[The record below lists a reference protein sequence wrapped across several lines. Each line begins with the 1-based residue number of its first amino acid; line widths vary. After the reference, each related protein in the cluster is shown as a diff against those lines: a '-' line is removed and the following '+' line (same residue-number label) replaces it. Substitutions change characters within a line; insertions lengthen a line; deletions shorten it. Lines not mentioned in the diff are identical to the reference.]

1 MVREPSDES
10 RLRRRAIDRVQ
21 TVRDIYREWERGN
34 YRVGLELYEPD
45 ITLEVHSPIP
55 DAGVYPG
62 LEGLQSY
69 MRDFLSNFV
78 EYSMKA
84 LNVEERGDQVV
95 VQIRHGGVGPGSGP
109 RTEMEYFAIWTF
121 DGDRVIKLDIAAE
134 P

>member
-1 MVREPSDES
+1 M
-10 RLRRRAIDRVQ
+10 DRTR
-21 TVRDIYREWERGN
+21 TVRGVYDEWERGN
-34 YRVGLELYEPD
+34 YRAGFELYEPD

-62 LEGLQSY
+62 LAGLQSY
-69 MRDFLSNFV
+69 MRDFLANFV

-84 LNVEERGDQVV
+84 LSVEERGDQVV
-95 VQIRHGGVGPGSGP
+95 VQIRHGGIGAGAGP

-121 DGDRVIKLDIAAE
+121 EGERVTKLEIAAE